1 MDNSVLISPG
11 DDVACPR
18 CIHSAANCCK
28 HCKFVKCRQ
37 AKFFGSSTP
46 IAATAYGYS
55 PLSGGVGGSQR
66 FKNSGDDRIYAYENF
81 DCINECMEETSE
93 QINQMIDIRLNC
105 EEQQEEEDD
114 DEEDDEHEKC
124 FTCNLVED
132 GFIRMSSPIEED
144 LIDLDAEEVAEERK
158 KTATTSA
165 AAVSNQFK
173 PLEKINYSSKH
184 EANNE
189 TEIVEAFEKKLNY
202 QATTNFPNVG
212 SSPVS
217 EEFNN
222 SDVSSSEND
231 ETDLLPAKY
240 DRLDDE
246 PRPDFDGIILLGN
259 LESSGTSQHKEVA
272 SLSDDEE
279 IVVEED
285 IDDQKHIEDLTEDSS
300 MERLVCCKSLQQ
312 EFYNHSRSSVPQ
324 SIMKSSS
331 KYIGPTHNN
340 NSCHTQE
347 FKEAS
352 TDLFSIATSSITS
365 LSNSNAAASCLSTN
379 YVNELNSAQTQATS
393 KQVHASQKPKVRFNL
408 DINYEKEREWNR
420 VNRIIGDASK
430 SQIEWT
436 QEVEV

>member
-1 MDNSVLISPG
+1 M
-11 DDVACPR
+11 
-18 CIHSAANCCK
+18 
-28 HCKFVKCRQ
+28 
-37 AKFFGSSTP
+37 GSSTP
-46 IAATAYGYS
+46 IAAHGYS
-55 PLSGGVGGSQR
+55 PMSGGNQR

-81 DCINECMEETSE
+81 DCINECMEETGAATE

-105 EEQQEEEDD
+105 DQLQEEEEEV
-114 DEEDDEHEKC
+114 DEQEKC

-144 LIDLDAEEVAEERK
+144 LIDLDTEEVAEERK
-158 KTATTSA
+158 KTATT
-165 AAVSNQFK
+165 AAVCQQFK
-173 PLEKINYSSKH
+173 PVEKIVYS
-184 EANNE
+184 NNE
-189 TEIVEAFEKKLNY
+189 AEIVEAFEKKPKY
-202 QATTNFPNVG
+202 QAPTNFPNVG

-231 ETDLLPAKY
+231 ETDLLTDKY

-246 PRPDFDGIILLGN
+246 PKLDFDGIILLGN
-259 LESSGTSQHKEVA
+259 LETSGTSQNKEVT

-285 IDDQKHIEDLTEDSS
+285 IDEQKAVDLTEDSS
-300 MERLVCCKSLQQ
+300 MQRLICCKSLQQ

-331 KYIGPTHNN
+331 KYIGLTN

-365 LSNSNAAASCLSTN
+365 LSNSNAATASCLSSN
-379 YVNELNSAQTQATS
+379 YVELNSSQTQATTTTTS
-393 KQVHASQKPKVRFNL
+393 KQVQSSQKPKVRFNL